1 MSISREYYDED
12 GNYWQ
17 IETPH
22 YIPPKEAIKNPA
34 YVKGCIIAE
43 ERRRAEQNA
52 EKYCRYHSNLFRA
65 YLVVVAI
72 LGIAVIVKRFVV

>member
-1 MSISREYYDED
+1 MSISREYYDEE

-34 YVKGCIIAE
+34 YVKGCITAE

-52 EKYCRYHSNLFRA
+52 EKYCIYHSNLFRA